1 MRQLIRQLVRV
12 EAVAVVV
19 IAWVVGA
26 AGDGAPAGPACRFP
40 GDRLGRLPMKTTVTG
55 EDVGRFARS

>member
-19 IAWVVGA
+19 IAWVAGA
-26 AGDGAPAGPACRFP
+26 LLLGLATGAGAVPTAALMA
-40 GDRLGRLPMKTTVTG
+40 LG
-55 EDVGRFARS
+55 E